1 MCGIGLIGIGLG
13 CSGCGDGSGADEA
26 VFVGSPPREGRLG
39 QPISGS
45 RETAD
50 GAATS
55 ERIGNLYKPSR
66 LPPKGVLRGLQER
79 RGTISYNGNWT
90 DDFGY
95 SIRGVGE

>member
-1 MCGIGLIGIGLG
+1 MWDWIDWDWAGLQWF
-13 CSGCGDGSGADEA
+13 CGDGSGADEA

-45 RETAD
+45 RGTAD

-66 LPPKGVLRGLQER
+66 LPPRSTRAE
-79 RGTISYNGNWT
+79 GN
-90 DDFGY
+90 Y
-95 SIRGVGE
+95 LI